1 MRILYV
7 QERVNPGGSRDRL
20 TTPFEQ
26 REIVIG
32 RGGESQ
38 IIVASSRVSLVHAKI
53 AYQDGA
59 WTVSD
64 LDSLVGVRVNNTRI
78 ASVTL
83 KGGEKILIGD
93 IEFSVSISGDE
104 LTLVQ
109 TISMDLVVSEHE
121 ALAAQAAALKIDTYL
136 PRMRTISLV
145 VAMIVFVGWGIIP
158 LSSGRYKSWNS
169 GPISNAH
176 KTIERDCQ
184 KCHSEPLKPVQDKDC
199 LTCHSMSEHAKGHK
213 LFIAQH
219 ASFDMRCAECHME
232 HNGDSGLISKDS
244 RSCESCHGVMQ
255 SLHKES
261 SILNVRDFARHPQFR
276 LSITQPD
283 GTHKRVSLDD
293 RADIKDGTPLKLNH
307 AVHLKA
313 GLRGPNGPVTL
324 QCNACHGLS
333 ADERSIEP
341 IAFDKHCR
349 DCHTL
354 GFDERL
360 PDTQLPHG
368 DAEAIYPTLFAEYAR
383 LLLLEN
389 GEALETQKSPLRAM
403 PLGTELPTVQDL
415 SPEASK
421 VQKAARVAEEEVF
434 TRTGCYLCHNYSEK
448 PTNEQRGDETR
459 YLITR
464 PNVPAVW
471 FTKARFD
478 HGAHNNIS
486 CESCHEHVRKSTETS
501 EVLLPGIETCRD
513 CHVEGER
520 PGYVRS
526 DCAQCHVYHK
536 ALGLPDSK
544 KQKLTDYLHSL
555 TR

>member
-1 MRILYV
+1 M
-7 QERVNPGGSRDRL
+7 
-20 TTPFEQ
+20 
-26 REIVIG
+26 
-32 RGGESQ
+32 
-38 IIVASSRVSLVHAKI
+38 
-53 AYQDGA
+53 
-59 WTVSD
+59 
-64 LDSLVGVRVNNTRI
+64 
-78 ASVTL
+78 
-83 KGGEKILIGD
+83 
-93 IEFSVSISGDE
+93 
-104 LTLVQ
+104 
-109 TISMDLVVSEHE
+109 
-121 ALAAQAAALKIDTYL
+121 
-136 PRMRTISLV
+136 
-145 VAMIVFVGWGIIP
+145 
-158 LSSGRYKSWNS
+158 
-169 GPISNAH
+169 
-176 KTIERDCQ
+176 
-184 KCHSEPLKPVQDKDC
+184 
-199 LTCHSMSEHAKGHK
+199 
-213 LFIAQH
+213 
-219 ASFDMRCAECHME
+219 
-232 HNGDSGLISKDS
+232 
-244 RSCESCHGVMQ
+244 
-255 SLHKES
+255 
-261 SILNVRDFARHPQFR
+261 
-276 LSITQPD
+276 
-283 GTHKRVSLDD
+283 
-293 RADIKDGTPLKLNH
+293 
-307 AVHLKA
+307 
-313 GLRGPNGPVTL
+313 
-324 QCNACHGLS
+324 
-333 ADERSIEP
+333 
-341 IAFDKHCR
+341 
-349 DCHTL
+349 
-354 GFDERL
+354 